1 METVA
6 FITTETDDDLI
17 VSFAL
22 CSTDDDPT
30 EVESLTL
37 LRTPKYEL
45 LLEDWERGVK
55 VSFEVDHK
63 GLLEELSFD
72 PPSGTVRLKTQ
83 HETYELDVRQVDAG
97 DLEAMCAVL
106 RKMNFDKKVQ
116 LSGV

>member
-6 FITTETDDDLI
+6 FISAEAGDDLI
-17 VSFAL
+17 VSFAVYP
-22 CSTDDDPT
+22 TDDPT

-45 LLEDWERGVK
+45 FLEDWGRGVK
-55 VSFEVDHK
+55 VSFELDDG

-72 PPSGTVRLKTQ
+72 PPAATVRLKTRNT
-83 HETYELDVRQVDAG
+83 TYELDVRRVDPE